1 MKLLFDQNLSPRLVD
16 SLKDFFPESAHVR
29 SVGLSRA
36 DDAAVW
42 DYAKANGFTLVSKDS
57 DFHQMSFLEGPPPGV
72 IWVRR
77 GNCTTLEIAELLR
90 GRRDAILRFHSD
102 PDASFLALA

>member
-16 SLKDFFPESAHVR
+16 SLDDIFPESAHVR
-29 SVGLSRA
+29 SVGLARA
-36 DDAAVW
+36 TDSAVW
-42 DYAKANGFTLVSKDS
+42 YFARDNEFALVSKDS
-57 DFHQMSFLEGPPPGV
+57 DFHQMSVLEGWPPKV
-72 IWVRR
+72 IWIRR

-90 GRRDAILRFHSD
+90 LRATDVQGFHSD

>member
-1 MKLLFDQNLSPRLVD
+1 M
-16 SLKDFFPESAHVR
+16 
-29 SVGLSRA
+29 SRA

-57 DFHQMSFLEGPPPGV
+57 DFHQMSFLEGHPPKV
-72 IWVRR
+72 TWIRR
-77 GNCTTLEIAELLR
+77 GNCTTAEIAALLR
-90 GRRDAILRFHSD
+90 ERADDILRFHSD